1 MLIYVK
7 SPIELSLDNK
17 KVTQLIREFMK
28 TPCDRRK
35 VSMILHGQ
43 LATPSFILLSKV
55 DADIYVKSLRKVRFG
70 VQSYIPQLRKKIN
83 GLLSC

>member
-1 MLIYVK
+1 
-7 SPIELSLDNK
+7 
-17 KVTQLIREFMK
+17 MK
-28 TPCDRRK
+28 TPCDSRK

-70 VQSYIPQLRKKIN
+70 VQSYIPQLRKIN
-83 GLLSC
+83 KWATLVLTLELVITIHAIKCLRHDLYKA